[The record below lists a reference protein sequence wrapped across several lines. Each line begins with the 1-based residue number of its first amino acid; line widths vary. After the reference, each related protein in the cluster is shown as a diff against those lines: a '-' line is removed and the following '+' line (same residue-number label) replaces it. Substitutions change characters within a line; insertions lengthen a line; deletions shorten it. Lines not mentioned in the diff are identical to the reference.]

1 MAAVMHRPFSSQ
13 ATRVDAIGGHY
24 DTWLLLC
31 ISSLLAF
38 GTVMVGSASFPEAV
52 DNGGGPFTFLIKH
65 LIFLVAGIA
74 GAYLVMRTELK
85 DIERYSHWFPI
96 LAAVMLLLVLV
107 PGLGITVKGARR
119 WIGFGPARFQP
130 VEAAKLLMIVWLASY
145 LVRFRDEVGGTWT
158 AMFKALG
165 VALFLGAILLVV
177 QKDFGS
183 TALLMALTAGMLVLG
198 GVHLK
203 RLIIP
208 LLVLLPAAALMIII
222 EPYRVRRLTSYMDPW
237 SDPQGSGYQLTN
249 ALMAIGRGEF
259 WGVGLGG
266 SVQKLSYLPEA
277 HTDFIMS
284 VISEE
289 LGFIGT
295 CCLMGVYA
303 LLVGRAFWVGLK
315 CVDMGRYFSGFCAFG
330 IGLWIAI
337 QSFVS
342 MGVNVGLLPTKGL
355 TLPLIS
361 YGGSSLTVGCVAM
374 GLLLRVSFELNK
386 ATRQRNV
393 MRPEHTSADDVMS
406 PSADS
411 AVRTPLRDT
420 LPPLSNVADRVAS
433 LLRRTE
439 KTEVRTGSTQ
449 RVEPVM
455 QTEGRR

>member
-1 MAAVMHRPFSSQ
+1 M
-13 ATRVDAIGGHY
+13 
-24 DTWLLLC
+24 
-31 ISSLLAF
+31 
-38 GTVMVGSASFPEAV
+38 
-52 DNGGGPFTFLIKH
+52 
-65 LIFLVAGIA
+65 
-74 GAYLVMRTELK
+74 LVM
-85 DIERYSHWFPI
+85 
-96 LAAVMLLLVLV
+96 
-107 PGLGITVKGARR
+107 
-119 WIGFGPARFQP
+119 
-130 VEAAKLLMIVWLASY
+130 
-145 LVRFRDEVGGTWT
+145 
-158 AMFKALG
+158 
-165 VALFLGAILLVV
+165 
-177 QKDFGS
+177 
-183 TALLMALTAGMLVLG
+183 G
-198 GVHLK
+198 GVQLK
-203 RLIIP
+203 RLILP
-208 LLVLLPAAALMIII
+208 LLILLPAAALMIII

-289 LGFIGT
+289 LGFVGV
-295 CCLMGVYA
+295 CCLMLVYG

-315 CVDMGRYFSGFCAFG
+315 CVEMGRYFSGFCAFG

-361 YGGSSLTVGCVAM
+361 YGGSSLTIGCIAM

-386 ATRQRNV
+386 ATRQRHVLRGDNSRDEAPMPAV
-393 MRPEHTSADDVMS
+393 AD
-406 PSADS
+406 AE
-411 AVRTPLRDT
+411 RLQLRDV

-439 KTEVRTGSTQ
+439 KDAAVGGAR

-455 QTEGRR
+455 QSESRR

>member
-1 MAAVMHRPFSSQ
+1 MAAVMNRTYAHQ
-13 ATRVDAIGGHY
+13 ATRVDAIGGRY

-31 ISSLLAF
+31 ITALLAF

-52 DNGGGPFTFLIKH
+52 DNGSGPFAFLIKH
-65 LIFLVAGIA
+65 IIFLVAGI
-74 GAYLVMRTELK
+74 GAAFLVMRTELK

-96 LAAVMLLLVLV
+96 VAAVLLLMVLV

-119 WIGFGPARFQP
+119 WIGYGPLRFQP
-130 VEAAKLLMIVWLASY
+130 VEAAKLLMIVWLSSY
-145 LVRFRDEVGGTWT
+145 LVRFRDEVGGTWI
-158 AMFKALG
+158 AMWKALG
-165 VALFLGAILLVV
+165 VALFLGAILLSV

-183 TALLMALTAGMLVLG
+183 TALLLALTAGMLVLG
-198 GVHLK
+198 GVQLK
-203 RLIIP
+203 RLIFP
-208 LLVLLPAAALMIII
+208 LLILLPAAALMIII

-289 LGFIGT
+289 LGFVGV
-295 CCLMGVYA
+295 CCLMLVYG
-303 LLVGRAFWVGLK
+303 LLVGRAFWMGLK

-361 YGGSSLTVGCVAM
+361 YGGSSLTIGCIAM
-374 GLLLRVSFELNK
+374 GLLLRVSFELDK
-386 ATRQRNV
+386 ATRQRQILRNDTAQSEA
-393 MRPEHTSADDVMS
+393 PAS
-406 PSADS
+406 P
-411 AVRTPLRDT
+411 AVRAERVQLRDV
-420 LPPLSNVADRVAS
+420 LPPMSHVADRVAN

-439 KTEVRTGSTQ
+439 KQNGTESAPG

-455 QTEGRR
+455 PTEEGR

>member
-1 MAAVMHRPFSSQ
+1 MAAVMNRPYAHQ

-31 ISSLLAF
+31 ITSLLAF

-74 GAYLVMRTELK
+74 AAFLVMRTELK
-85 DIERYSHWFPI
+85 DVERYSHWFPI
-96 LAAVMLLLVLV
+96 VAAVMLLLVLV

-119 WIGFGPARFQP
+119 WIGYGPARFQP

-145 LVRFRDEVGGTWT
+145 LVRFRDEVGGRWM
-158 AMFKALG
+158 AMWKALG
-165 VALFLGAILLVV
+165 VAMFLGAILLSV

-183 TALLMALTAGMLVLG
+183 SALLLTLTAGMLVLG
-198 GVHLK
+198 GVQLK
-203 RLIIP
+203 RLILP
-208 LLVLLPAAALMIII
+208 LLILLPAAALMIII
-222 EPYRVRRLTSYMDPW
+222 EPYRVRRLTSYIDPW

-289 LGFIGT
+289 LGFVGVCT
-295 CCLMGVYA
+295 LMLIYG
-303 LLVGRAFWVGLK
+303 LLVGRAFWIGLK

-330 IGLWIAI
+330 IGLWVAI

-361 YGGSSLTVGCVAM
+361 YGGSSLTIGCIAM

-386 ATRQRNV
+386 ATRQRHV
-393 MRPEHTSADDVMS
+393 MRG
-406 PSADS
+406 DS
-411 AVRTPLRDT
+411 ATAETQAASSTQAERQPLRDV
-420 LPPLSNVADRVAS
+420 LPPLSNVTDRVAS

-439 KTEVRTGSTQ
+439 KDGNTGGATR

-455 QTEGRR
+455 QSEDRP